1 MSSDGTGMDGCGV
14 TPQPFQKKCLSQ
26 SVHTP
31 GGDRLNPWGEAPVP
45 TGARDAPV
53 SNGSGSFY
61 FSRWSFRA
69 DGSVDENAWLA
80 GLQSKILPD
89 PKKKN
94 RTDSRT
100 PTCWHR
106 CVGASSPRRTSTV
119 FPIENIKKKK
129 HFPPRHSITNF
140 NSSHDLCSSLSTTI
154 DSALLLFSPAH
165 IFFLLPLSDL

>member
-1 MSSDGTGMDGCGV
+1 MAPTKNVPKCPGTRVDVLDPCVEVPVPTGARDTSRTAFQSENFSGSFFSPPCPRTGRGWMDVGLLHSLSK
-14 TPQPFQKKCLSQ
+14 KKCLSQ

-45 TGARDAPV
+45 SDARDAPV

-89 PKKKN
+89 QQKKN

-100 PTCWHR
+100 LTCWHR

-119 FPIENIKKKK
+119 P
-129 HFPPRHSITNF
+129 H
-140 NSSHDLCSSLSTTI
+140 
-154 DSALLLFSPAH
+154 
-165 IFFLLPLSDL
+165 